1 LFAFLKIL
9 LSFLRFSWVSKRG
22 MRFLVIPAN
31 GAIGTKKLACEAASQ
46 DGSPET
52 TKILRLP

>member
-9 LSFLRFSWVSKRG
+9 LSFLRFSWVSQQGLK
-22 MRFLVIPAN
+22 FLVISAN
-31 GAIGTKKLACEAASQ
+31 ETIGTKKLACEAASQ

-52 TKILRLP
+52 TKTLRLP